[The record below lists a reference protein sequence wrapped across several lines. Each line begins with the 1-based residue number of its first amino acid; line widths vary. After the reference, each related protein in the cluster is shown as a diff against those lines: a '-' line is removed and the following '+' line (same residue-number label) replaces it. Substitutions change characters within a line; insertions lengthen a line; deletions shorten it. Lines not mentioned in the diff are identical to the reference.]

1 MENHS
6 SQLSPQNNQ
15 KANIVLVGFAGAG
28 KSTIGRKIAAKNGC
42 TFIDLDRYFEERY
55 RFTVFDFFQRFGE
68 ELFRKLERALLIE
81 TLEFENT
88 VIATGGGTPCFF
100 DNMEIINQK
109 ATSIYIEMSP
119 KSLCDRLAHSKRPRP
134 LTYGKTPE
142 QLQNYIATTL
152 KEREIF
158 YKKAHYTIKGENF
171 SMEKLDIIQ

>member
-42 TFIDLDRYFEERY
+42 TFIDLDRYFEEKY

-81 TLEFENT
+81 TLELENT

-109 ATSIYIEMSP
+109 TTSIYI
-119 KSLCDRLAHSKRPRP
+119 
-134 LTYGKTPE
+134 
-142 QLQNYIATTL
+142 
-152 KEREIF
+152 
-158 YKKAHYTIKGENF
+158 
-171 SMEKLDIIQ
+171 